1 MNRSRKILAL
11 IISRLPHKA
20 LRAVAYRHLMG
31 YHLAK
36 GTSIGFGV
44 MIAVDRFTSGADVTI
59 RRGTSFI
66 GPITVTLGEGTFIGR
81 WNRFE
86 CGDAAA
92 DPRQAHMGYAR
103 RFETG
108 RNCLINESHLFDI
121 LGSIT
126 IGDGSWVAGF
136 ASQFLTHGAGTMNR
150 DIVIGE
156 KCFLGTAVRF
166 APGSGVGDRVI
177 VGMGAVVTKRL
188 PESDVIVGG
197 LPAKVLRARTE
208 DDGYSFERTW

>member
-1 MNRSRKILAL
+1 MNRSRKLLAL

-20 LRAVAYRHLMG
+20 LRASAYRLMG
-31 YHLAK
+31 YRLAK
-36 GTSIGFGV
+36 GTNIGLGV
-44 MIAVDRFTSGADVTI
+44 VIAVDKFSCGPDVTI

-66 GPITVTLGEGTFIGR
+66 GPIAVTLGEGTFIGR

-103 RFETG
+103 SFETG

-156 KCFLGTAVRF
+156 KCFLGTALRF
-166 APGSGVGDRVI
+166 APGSGVADRVI

-188 PESDVIVGG
+188 LESDVIVGG
-197 LPAKVLRARTE
+197 LPAKVLRSRGE
-208 DDGYSFERTW
+208 DDVYAFERTW

>member
-11 IISRLPHKA
+11 LISRLPHKA
-20 LRAVAYRHLMG
+20 LRAGAYRMLMG
-31 YHLAK
+31 YGIAR
-36 GTSIGFGV
+36 GASIGFGV
-44 MIAVDRFTSGADVTI
+44 VIAVDSFTCGPDVTI

-66 GPITVTLGEGTFIGR
+66 GPISVTLGEGTFIGR

-103 RFETG
+103 SFETG

-150 DIVIGE
+150 DIAIGE

-166 APGSGVGDRVI
+166 APGSGVADRVI

-188 PESDVIVGG
+188 AESDVIVGG
-197 LPAKVLRARTE
+197 LPAKVLRVRGEA
-208 DDGYSFERTW
+208 DVYSFERTW